1 MMLTTIKSVNPC
13 SVAYLRLSGID
24 LFYEGHRL
32 FLRADH
38 PCDRHILSELQFG
51 DALKALLEVGLDTEW
66 VFGLRQDL
74 QQLVV
79 GQEKE
84 PRD

>member
-1 MMLTTIKSVNPC
+1 MLTIKSVNLC
-13 SVAYLRLSGID
+13 SVAYLSLSRID
-24 LFYEGHRL
+24 FFYEGHRL

>member
-1 MMLTTIKSVNPC
+1 MLLTTKSVNLC
-13 SVAYLRLSGID
+13 CVTDLSVSGID
-24 LFYEGHRL
+24 VFDEGHGL

-38 PCDRHILSELQFG
+38 PCDRHILGELQFG

>member
-1 MMLTTIKSVNPC
+1 MT
-13 SVAYLRLSGID
+13 YLSLGGID
-24 LFYEGHRL
+24 VFYEGHDL

-38 PCDRHILSELQFG
+38 PRDRHFLSELQFG
-51 DALKALLEVGLDTEW
+51 DALEALLEVGLDTEW

-84 PRD
+84 PKD